1 MLPRPNGDG
10 VNVDDEVDRLYGL
23 PLDQFT
29 AERNTLAREL
39 GKAGESE
46 AVDRVKALP
55 KPSISAWVVN
65 QLARRERLQMRS
77 LLTAGDR
84 LRKAQEELLGGGT
97 RTELQEAVERQ
108 REVVAALLESAKEVL
123 RLAGHPATDATLE
136 RVRGTLTS
144 AAADEEGKRLV
155 EEGQLTEDLDPAGF
169 GPLAFGAG
177 AARTP
182 PRRAKRAP
190 EGDERK
196 PAQAKSRR
204 EEAAARKKRVEAAR
218 QELERLRAELSE
230 RKANVRRAKAEAGKA
245 ARAAEAAQKAAEKQ
259 ENELEQLSGRL
270 DEAKEAF
277 DRARSG

>member
-123 RLAGHPATDATLE
+123 RSAGHPATDATLE

-177 AARTP
+177 TARTP
-182 PRRAKRAP
+182 PRRAKRVP
-190 EGDERK
+190 EGDKRK

-204 EEAAARKKRVEAAR
+204 EAAARKKRVEEAR
-218 QELERLRAELSE
+218 RELEGLRAELSE

-259 ENELEQLSGRL
+259 ENELEQLSARL